1 MNAEVI
7 CNTGPIIAL
16 SMIHRI
22 DILRHIFELVAIPE
36 EVHKEILEGGTKNA
50 GLANYRKVKWIKVMT
65 LSKPVDPL
73 LTTSLDAGEA
83 AVVGLARELGVNL
96 VLIDER
102 KARKIARTIYGLH
115 VIGSARIL
123 VEAKRSKLLDN
134 VGAALQA
141 MRDGGYWIGDSIVDA
156 ALKQAGET

>member
-1 MNAEVI
+1 MNVEVI
-7 CNTGPIIAL
+7 CNTGPIVAL

-73 LTTSLDAGEA
+73 L
-83 AVVGLARELGVNL
+83 
-96 VLIDER
+96 I
-102 KARKIARTIYGLH
+102 
-115 VIGSARIL
+115 
-123 VEAKRSKLLDN
+123 
-134 VGAALQA
+134 QP
-141 MRDGGYWIGDSIVDA
+141 
-156 ALKQAGET
+156 

>member
-1 MNAEVI
+1 MR
-7 CNTGPIIAL
+7 TYL

-83 AVVGLARELGVNL
+83 AVVGLARELGVNI

-102 KARKIARTIYGLH
+102 KARKIARTIYGLQ
-115 VIGSARIL
+115 VIGSARVL
-123 VEAKRSKLLDN
+123 VEAKRSGLLDN